1 MAYEPLD
8 ESNSVGILPIGGLG
22 RIGMNMMLLWVGED
36 YFLIDC
42 GVLFA
47 DEQAPGADLVL
58 PDLGYLNTISSKVR
72 AIILTHGHEDHI
84 GAIPHVL
91 KVCPAPVYGTRFTL
105 GLVQEKLLEHGMA
118 GLVDTN
124 PIDPESRV
132 EIGAARFEFIRVT
145 HSIPDCVSVL
155 IDTPVGKILH
165 TGDWKI
171 DLEPVDD
178 EHFDEERFRKAGD
191 SGVLLLL
198 SDSTN
203 AMVPGWSSSERQA
216 GRGLEEQI
224 RSIEGRVFV
233 AMFSSNIHRLR
244 LLGDIA
250 ARLGRRICFAGR
262 SLHSYARVAREV
274 GIPGVPHPE
283 VDLSHLELVPDHEL
297 LVCMTGSQA
306 EPGSALFRAAVGTH
320 PHIRFRRGDTVI
332 LSARFIP
339 GNERVIHEMINNIS
353 RWGVNVITPKGLSIH
368 ASGHAHRDEL
378 RHMMD
383 LVRPRFFV
391 PIHGEYSFL
400 LRQAELARQAGIEN
414 VTVIENGKMLHIE
427 PHRLRLGQ
435 TIPLEPYYLDG
446 TITGNAD
453 YLAIRDRSKAAYN
466 GVVAVHLQVHRSL
479 RHVSGQVQINTV
491 GVCTDDG
498 RHLSACK
505 RFVEQELAL
514 LPPFAPSREI
524 CDACEMLVRRYFRR
538 AVGKKPVVL
547 VTYDEKQSAE

>member
-1 MAYEPLD
+1 MADGYINEND
-8 ESNSVGILPIGGLG
+8 GVGILPIGGLG
-22 RIGMNMMLLWVGED
+22 RIGMNMMLLWVGD
-36 YFLIDC
+36 DHFLIDC

-47 DEQAPGADLVL
+47 DEHAPGADLVL
-58 PDLGYLNTISSKVR
+58 PDLGYLKTIAPKVR
-72 AIILTHGHEDHI
+72 AILLTHGHEDHI

-118 GLVDTN
+118 GLVDTI
-124 PIDPESRV
+124 PIDPESRLQ
-132 EIGAARFEFIRVT
+132 IGAAHFEFIRVT

-178 EHFDEERFRKAGD
+178 EHFDEARFREAGD
-191 SGVLLLL
+191 NGVLLLL

-203 AMVPGWSSSERQA
+203 AMVSGWSTSERQA

-224 RSIEGRVFV
+224 RGVEGRVFV
-233 AMFSSNIHRLR
+233 AMFSSNVHRLR

-250 ARLGRRICFAGR
+250 GRLGRRICFAGR

-274 GIPGVPHPE
+274 GIPGVPHSE
-283 VDLSHLELVPDHEL
+283 VDVSRIDQVPDHEL

-320 PHIRFRRGDTVI
+320 PNIRFRRGDTVI

-339 GNERVIHEMINNIS
+339 GNERTIHEMINQIS
-353 RWGVNVITPKGLSIH
+353 RWGVHVVTPKGLGIH

-378 RHMMD
+378 RHMME

-427 PHRLRLGQ
+427 PTRLRMGQ
-435 TIPLEPYYLDG
+435 TIPLEPYYFDG
-446 TITGNAD
+446 TVTGNAD
-453 YLAIRDRSKAAYN
+453 YLAIRDRTKAAHN
-466 GVVAVHLQVHRSL
+466 GVVAVHLQLNRDS
-479 RHVSGQVQINTV
+479 RHITGRVQLNTV

-498 RHLSACK
+498 RHLSACQ

-514 LPPFAPSREI
+514 LPAFAPTREI
-524 CDACEMLVRRYFRR
+524 CDATEMLIRRYFRR

-547 VTYDEKQSAE
+547 VTYDERQAAE